1 MIYLVDFETAKT
13 LSYITLAIIVII
25 PIVIYLVYLNGIK
38 KGKRIPDS
46 VGYLLILSQLFNC

>member
-38 KGKRIPDS
+38 KRKKDS
-46 VGYLLILSQLFNC
+46 